1 MTDIDTKELVIFLII
16 LNDIQKQMGV
26 VLKWLLQEFLY
37 RKILVILMKI
47 LLIDEIT
54 GMLQVMRRILD
65 VHVALDKDI
74 SPALKEIVIVWKGS
88 KIMIPLL
95 VTILTGLIASYAW
108 VKDHIKP

>member
-1 MTDIDTKELVIFLII
+1 MANE
-16 LNDIQKQMGV
+16 
-26 VLKWLLQEFLY
+26 QEEVCPPYERRLAWQEESAKLHA
-37 RKILVILMKI
+37 R
-47 LLIDEIT
+47 IDEIT
-54 GMLQVMRRILD
+54 GMLQDMRRILD

-108 VKDHIKP
+108 IKDHIKP